1 MNQRTELRI
10 SAAENATVT
19 ILGHPDVTLP
29 CHVQNVSKSGLC
41 IMVRQ
46 PIANGRAVKV
56 EWDEHFLLGRVR
68 RASAAGTEFKVG
80 LELLYCSKWTE
91 PMATVLAAL

>member
-29 CHVQNVSKSGLC
+29 CHVHNVSKSGLC

-68 RASAAGTEFKVG
+68 RASAAGAEFKVG
-80 LELLYCSKWTE
+80 LELLYCSKWTG

>member
-1 MNQRTELRI
+1 MDQRTELRI

-29 CHVQNVSKSGLC
+29 CHVQDVSKSGLC
-41 IMVRQ
+41 ILVRQ
-46 PIANGRAVKV
+46 PIADGRAVKV
-56 EWDEHFLLGRVR
+56 EWGEHFLLGRVR

-91 PMATVLAAL
+91 PMRTVLAAL